1 MKLLTEAAM
10 KNKVAIGAHPSFLD
24 KKNFGRSNMGFS
36 RQRIYEI
43 VLEQIHLLNDIVKT
57 FGSRLHHVKPHGALY
72 NMAAKDRAL
81 ADAIAGAVR
90 DFDSALILVGLS
102 GSELIK
108 AGEKIELR
116 CASEVFADRSY

>member
-57 FGSRLHHVKPHGALY
+57 FGNRLHHVKPHGALY
-72 NMAAKDRAL
+72 NMAAKDRTL
-81 ADAIAGAVR
+81 ADAICTAIR
-90 DFDSALILVGLS
+90 SFDKEIILYGLS
-102 GSELIK
+102 GSELM
-108 AGEKIELR
+108 
-116 CASEVFADRSY
+116 